1 MLKVATSF
9 FLISIAAREQVAQ
22 IRGKPIYK
30 ITDVSLI
37 PLSSQADADKAITSA
52 REHLRRHNRTNIA
65 GEDDTAS
72 EDEDDAPSVTDSLVE
87 DHAPVP
93 TEVKDPV
100 TGQKGPGKQDTSVA
114 ADVIQRKGV
123 YGRFADKWFSRKG
136 WSDDQRR
143 TQGLTSDENLA
154 AKNAPKNVESIPNK
168 EEQAKSPSVTDAL
181 PSRDSNAPDVVKPEE
196 IPQALEGQKDATT
209 IALLPK
215 ILQTTR
221 MYFSSGN
228 FFFSYDYDLSH
239 GIGNSRPNSSLP
251 LFKQFDP
258 LVSSHTIVQVH
269 H

>member
-1 MLKVATSF
+1 M
-9 FLISIAAREQVAQ
+9 I
-22 IRGKPIYK
+22 
-30 ITDVSLI
+30 
-37 PLSSQADADKAITSA
+37 DA
-52 REHLRRHNRTNIA
+52 
-65 GEDDTAS
+65 
-72 EDEDDAPSVTDSLVE
+72 
-87 DHAPVP
+87 
-93 TEVKDPV
+93 V

-143 TQGLTSDENLA
+143 TQGLTSDEKLA
-154 AKNAPKNVESIPNK
+154 GKSAPKNVESTPK
-168 EEQAKSPSVTDAL
+168 EEGEAKSSPVTDAL
-181 PSRDSNAPDVVKPEE
+181 PSKDRDAPDAVKPEE
-196 IPQALEGQKDATT
+196 IPKALEGHKDATT

-239 GIGNSRPNSSLP
+239 GIGNLRPNSSLP

-258 LVSSHTIVQVH
+258 LVSQLITIQVH